1 MPAAVDV
8 CGHSRSLEGCMV
20 KGAGHG
26 WEEGALRQPRRLL
39 MRMLADDEP
48 HIVTHPGVMATSPR
62 FH

>member
-1 MPAAVDV
+1 
-8 CGHSRSLEGCMV
+8 MV

-26 WEEGALRQPRRLL
+26 WEEGAPWQPRRLL